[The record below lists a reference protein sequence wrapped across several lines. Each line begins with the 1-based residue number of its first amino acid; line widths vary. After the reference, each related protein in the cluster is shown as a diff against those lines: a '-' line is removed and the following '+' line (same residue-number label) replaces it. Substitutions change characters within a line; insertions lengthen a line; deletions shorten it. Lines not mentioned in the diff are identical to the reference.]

1 MEAIA
6 TSASPLDPPGGASP
20 HNNRSPQQPPGFGP
34 ATDSAA
40 PSAVCEKTLH
50 PATNPT
56 SRRDRPLCTRL
67 GESRSQALA
76 LTSPKGSPVVA
87 DSAGPAPQGA
97 SDDTDADAGR
107 RHANTQMQA
116 DVAETLNC
124 RLPMGARGANPE
136 TVHVAMPRAPVWVA
150 AIAPDSRSPTV
161 LTFLE
166 ADRRP
171 KPD

>member
-20 HNNRSPQQPPGFGP
+20 HYNRSSQQRPGFGP

-40 PSAVCEKTLH
+40 PSAFCEKTLH

-56 SRRDRPLCTRL
+56 SKTLGCPL
-67 GESRSQALA
+67 
-76 LTSPKGSPVVA
+76 SP
-87 DSAGPAPQGA
+87 
-97 SDDTDADAGR
+97 R
-107 RHANTQMQA
+107 
-116 DVAETLNC
+116 
-124 RLPMGARGANPE
+124 ARGANPE
-136 TVHVAMPRAPVWVA
+136 TVPVAMPRAPVRVA
-150 AIAPDSRSPTV
+150 AMAPDSRSPTV